1 MFLPVTFSSHCICG
15 CVGKSRFRW
24 WEEDRNHLF
33 PWAEPALPML
43 KQSLCQTFR
52 PWTNSFDEIYLGLVI
67 VTATILATNS
77 AATELLI
84 SNYSSKDTSH
94 CPNPPQPLHKER
106 LKVSKRSLNVVSDHL
121 LTITYHLRPCPDHT
135 TSPGELWGQQVYPA
149 NQANPVRMSHP
160 KSPCS
165 GPPQHQ
171 SNSRDMPEPTHV
183 PRRPR
188 HRMTPQQRGT
198 SQTPQTRR
206 DHSGAARDYGSTTQE
221 KHENRDEHNHTRAV
235 HQGTTLTP
243 THTNQGWY
251 ITHPTTPPSPQH
263 ISFRCHSKVCGG
275 GGGGGGIV
283 EPYNPPWREG

>member
-33 PWAEPALPML
+33 PSAEPALPML

-121 LTITYHLRPCPDHT
+121 LTITYHLQFKAMPWPHHFTGRIVGAT
-135 TSPGELWGQQVYPA
+135 GVPGEPG
-149 NQANPVRMSHP
+149 
-160 KSPCS
+160 K
-165 GPPQHQ
+165 
-171 SNSRDMPEPTHV
+171 
-183 PRRPR
+183 PR
-188 HRMTPQQRGT
+188 
-198 SQTPQTRR
+198 
-206 DHSGAARDYGSTTQE
+206 
-221 KHENRDEHNHTRAV
+221 
-235 HQGTTLTP
+235 
-243 THTNQGWY
+243 
-251 ITHPTTPPSPQH
+251 
-263 ISFRCHSKVCGG
+263 
-275 GGGGGGIV
+275 
-283 EPYNPPWREG
+283 

>member
-149 NQANPVRMSHP
+149 NHVTSEVPVLRATTASKQFTRHAGANPRPQASSSSNDAPTKRNQPDTPNTSRPLRGSTGLREHNTRKTRKQGRTQP
-160 KSPCS
+160 HKSGTPGDHTYS
-165 GPPQHQ
+165 DPHQ
-171 SNSRDMPEPTHV
+171 SRVIHHTSNNTPIPSTHLIPVSFESLRRRRWRRRRRRRNS
-183 PRRPR
+183 
-188 HRMTPQQRGT
+188 GT
-198 SQTPQTRR
+198 
-206 DHSGAARDYGSTTQE
+206 
-221 KHENRDEHNHTRAV
+221 
-235 HQGTTLTP
+235 L
-243 THTNQGWY
+243 
-251 ITHPTTPPSPQH
+251 
-263 ISFRCHSKVCGG
+263 
-275 GGGGGGIV
+275 
-283 EPYNPPWREG
+283 